1 MLILAL
7 PLHPSADARRM
18 SFVHSLDGLSV
29 THHGSAAPQELPP
42 AHGEVVAVVP
52 WQRLSWHAVT
62 LPPQSGPRL
71 SAVLHGLL
79 EEQLLDDPA
88 HLHLAVAP
96 QAPTRMGGATLVA
109 ACSREW
115 LQQALAPLD
124 AVGLRVQRL
133 VPECAPT
140 SAPEAVMHVV
150 QQDGQALALLCHAQG
165 VTPIPHATRAAWSKN
180 LAEVSVCWSEPGV
193 AQQAA
198 DWCPLEAVLQP
209 AAQRWL
215 QAARSNWDLAQGEW
229 GQSRAQRSGRWMQ
242 QAWHTLR
249 HRPDWRAVR
258 WGLALL
264 LGTQLIG
271 LNTWAWRE
279 QALLQD
285 QQQRQQR
292 VLTDTFPHVRVVID
306 PALQMRREVDAL
318 RQATGAPSPQDAD
331 VLLAR
336 LSEAL
341 PAQASIRQLSFSPGE
356 LRWQA
361 TGAAEPDA
369 AAHQRLQ
376 AQGYRLSQQGDDY
389 RLRWEGVR

>member
-71 SAVLHGLL
+71 SAVLQGLL

-133 VPECAPT
+133 VP
-140 SAPEAVMHVV
+140 
-150 QQDGQALALLCHAQG
+150 
-165 VTPIPHATRAAWSKN
+165 
-180 LAEVSVCWSEPGV
+180 
-193 AQQAA
+193 
-198 DWCPLEAVLQP
+198 
-209 AAQRWL
+209 
-215 QAARSNWDLAQGEW
+215 
-229 GQSRAQRSGRWMQ
+229 
-242 QAWHTLR
+242 
-249 HRPDWRAVR
+249 
-258 WGLALL
+258 
-264 LGTQLIG
+264 
-271 LNTWAWRE
+271 
-279 QALLQD
+279 
-285 QQQRQQR
+285 
-292 VLTDTFPHVRVVID
+292 
-306 PALQMRREVDAL
+306 
-318 RQATGAPSPQDAD
+318 
-331 VLLAR
+331 
-336 LSEAL
+336 
-341 PAQASIRQLSFSPGE
+341 
-356 LRWQA
+356 
-361 TGAAEPDA
+361 
-369 AAHQRLQ
+369 
-376 AQGYRLSQQGDDY
+376 
-389 RLRWEGVR
+389 